1 VLRNHIRDPSRA
13 SRRAVRRHGVAS
25 CAGGCKSLEGGP
37 AAVRSDGSGRGGE
50 AQEEGAMEDL
60 DALECRVGQ
69 SRVVLENEGK
79 GNSIFRVP

>member
-1 VLRNHIRDPSRA
+1 
-13 SRRAVRRHGVAS
+13 
-25 CAGGCKSLEGGP
+25 
-37 AAVRSDGSGRGGE
+37 
-50 AQEEGAMEDL
+50 MEDL